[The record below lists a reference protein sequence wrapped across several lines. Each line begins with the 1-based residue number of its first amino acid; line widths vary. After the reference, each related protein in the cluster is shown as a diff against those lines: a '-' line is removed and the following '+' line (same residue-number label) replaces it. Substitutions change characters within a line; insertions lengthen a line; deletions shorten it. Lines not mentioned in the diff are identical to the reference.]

1 MKKFVSPYLKKKIEV
16 DKKKYKLEYY
26 NCTDDLMFTYLDM
39 LDDKTRNKL
48 LSDTNIEFT
57 KKEII

>member
-48 LSDTNIEFT
+48 LSDTI
-57 KKEII
+57 KY